1 VGNSVS
7 SILGP
12 SSRRVDGGSVC
23 NNPDVSEVEV
33 EVADE
38 AEPPSSQHH
47 TPSRSRA
54 AVLLIKAGA
63 KVDDKFPRL
72 RKLAQ
77 DEGIEELRA
86 LVLQLHMGY
95 FR

>member
-1 VGNSVS
+1 MSK
-7 SILGP
+7 
-12 SSRRVDGGSVC
+12 
-23 NNPDVSEVEV
+23 VEV
-33 EVADE
+33 EDADE

-72 RKLAQ
+72 RQLALE
-77 DEGIEELRA
+77 EGNEELMA
-86 LVLQLHMGY
+86 LELQLHMGY